1 MKNKLLKI
9 SILFVFIAF
18 SSFFLY
24 QKDSSQE
31 AGIEGQ
37 SRDNKTNSKNNKS
50 ILSVLKVGKEANV
63 SSEIKAG
70 QVFKNR
76 KKVLT
81 ISKTQDVTKESV
93 SVLSKKQLD
102 SIEKIKEKY
111 HNLVNNSPLRKRM
124 HLPKAERKAMGLP
137 PNAYNEQEYLY
148 TADPNLGRPTPEV
161 TLALQKDLNEKLE
174 TGRVPGDGVDNQWVD
189 RGANNVGGRTRV
201 LKFAPGSTTKVFAG
215 AVSGGLW
222 VNNDITATAGTWS
235 QVSGVPSNMAVT
247 CMTIDPQNTN
257 TMYIGTGEVYTS
269 GMVNGN
275 GVYKS
280 IDGGTTWRLI
290 FGGNTNTVAD
300 QITYIQDIIAW
311 VNPSTSLTEV
321 YFGADAYNYG
331 EEINAASGGAGF
343 TWLGLNT
350 IGLYKSTNGVDF
362 IRQTNAALQSTA
374 FFTPNSFDTD
384 SVGNLFMG
392 TKGNVYGVG
401 GGKLFK
407 CTNGTNWAEVR
418 DFGTIGRVQVVASKT
433 TLGRTYVLLEDNNF
447 NPSLPVIKRSTDGFA
462 TVNTN
467 VSLPVSVGNQPPAAA
482 DFCRGQA
489 FYDLMI
495 GMNPAND
502 EEVYVG
508 GIEIFRTTTAFS
520 ANAASMWTQYT
531 DWTVAPTTTG
541 STVTLRDGVHSDH
554 HCMAFAP
561 GLSSRVVF
569 GCDGGVYY
577 SNNSANS
584 IGERNNNYNVTQ
596 IYKADINTATT
607 ATTRIIAGLQDN
619 GSQYVTG
626 AGAGINSFTEIA
638 GGDGCW
644 EFIEDTDAYSITS
657 YVYNCYSRHDVTTG
671 AKNTDTAD
679 YFAYNQADG
688 DFVNQCGLD
697 SANDI
702 FYANG
707 TNGTTFRIYRYTNL
721 GVGVTRNPTT
731 GAITGGGA
739 TRASLTNA
747 LLNDIPTFFKP
758 MPITTTSL
766 LVGLANGRILKLV
779 NANGTPTWTNI
790 ASASMLGAVSDI
802 RFGAT
807 ENEIF
812 VTFHNYGVTN
822 IWYTSNGTAA
832 TPTWVSKDGDL
843 PNLPVKCILQNPNA
857 TNEVIIGTE
866 LGVWY
871 TVNFNVASPTWRR
884 ANNGMKDVKVMNF
897 EFRALD
903 NTIVAATYGRG
914 VWTGQFWQCGATTKT
929 WNGTAWSPVGT
940 PTKRDAVIFAGNY
953 TSTASLDACS
963 VTVNTGAA
971 VTFATGHTLRVGEN
985 VTVNGTGLLTI
996 NSGAALVQY
1005 TKHAVNTGNI
1015 IVKRTSTNM
1024 IHNDYTAWSSPVVN
1038 QNLLAFSPN
1047 TLVNRFYTYNT
1058 VNSGTSATAYTS
1070 VTPGSTVFALAKGY
1084 MIRVDNNFT
1093 FTPAPFNGQFT
1104 GVPINGSIT
1113 FATGLGYNLLGNP
1126 YASPI
1131 SAYRLLITNPKLDA
1145 LYYWTHTVAAV
1156 AGAFPQNNYASYTT
1170 LGGTAAAAG
1179 GAIPND
1185 KINVGQGFFVKAA
1198 TAYTISFENELRE
1211 DAVTTT
1217 QFFKSSDATVVA
1229 SEREKHRIWINLNDG
1244 TKSYNQ
1250 ILVGYTSNA
1259 TNGVDHKIDGKMLD
1273 ISKTS
1278 LYNLIENSEYV
1289 IQGKGLP
1296 FSDEDVVKLG
1306 LKVTEASNFEINI
1319 EQVDGLFENQ
1329 EVFVKDNYIGAIHNL
1344 KEGSYYFI
1352 SQAGTFNDRFELIY
1366 KKPAKEVE
1374 VVSANSVDVLVK
1386 NNELTIQTYQS
1397 AIANVEVYDVLGKVV
1412 FTKNGI
1418 HNKQFNTNQIT
1429 ATKQALLVKIQL
1441 ENGEVVVKKII
1452 M

>member
-1 MKNKLLKI
+1 MKNNLLKI
-9 SILFVFIAF
+9 SALVALLTVGCYFVYQNGFLQKPNSESHTIKTHTTTNKENLVESVVLETEKKATELVETPTKQILKKQEIA
-18 SSFFLY
+18 SS
-24 QKDSSQE
+24 
-31 AGIEGQ
+31 
-37 SRDNKTNSKNNKS
+37 
-50 ILSVLKVGKEANV
+50 
-63 SSEIKAG
+63 SSEI
-70 QVFKNR
+70 QSNEQN
-76 KKVLT
+76 
-81 ISKTQDVTKESV
+81 SS
-93 SVLSKKQLD
+93 SLSKSESD
-102 SIEKIKEKY
+102 SIEKIREKY
-111 HNLVNNSPLRKRM
+111 HNFVNHHSFRKLM
-124 HLPKAERKAMGLP
+124 KLPKKERKAMGLP
-137 PNAYNEQEYLY
+137 PNAFFEQDFLY
-148 TADPNLGRPTPEV
+148 SSDPNLGRPTPEV

-174 TGRVPGDGVDNQWVD
+174 SGRVPGDGMDNQWVE

-222 VNNDITATAGTWS
+222 VNNDITATAGSWT

-247 CMTIDPQNTN
+247 CMTIDPLNTN
-257 TMYIGTGEVYTS
+257 IMYIGTGEVYTG

-280 IDGGTTWRLI
+280 IDGGVTWRLI
-290 FGGNTNTVAD
+290 FGGTTNTIAD
-300 QITYIQDIIAW
+300 QITFIQDIIAW
-311 VNPSTSLTEV
+311 VNPTTGLTEV
-321 YFGADAYNYG
+321 YFGADAYVYG
-331 EEINAASGGAGF
+331 EEINSASGGANWS
-343 TWLGLNT
+343 WLGLNT

-362 IRQTNAALQSTA
+362 VRQTNASLQSGSYFA
-374 FFTPNSFDTD
+374 PNSFDTN
-384 SVGNLFMG
+384 SAGNLIMG
-392 TKGNVYGVG
+392 TKNNAYGAG
-401 GGKLFK
+401 GGRLFS
-407 CTNGTNWAEVR
+407 CANGTTWTQIR
-418 DFGTIGRVQVVASKT
+418 DFGTAGRVQVAASKT
-433 TLGRTYVLLEDNNF
+433 TAGRMYVLLENTANG
-447 NPSLPVIKRSTDGFA
+447 LPVIRRSTDGFV
-462 TVNTN
+462 TDNTN
-467 VSLPVSVGNQPPAAA
+467 MPLPTSSGNQPPAAD

-495 GMNPAND
+495 GMNPTND
-502 EEVYVG
+502 SEVYVG
-508 GIEIFRTTTAFS
+508 GIEIFRNTQAFTA
-520 ANAASMWTQYT
+520 APVTGDWVQYT
-531 DWTVAPTTTG
+531 DWTINPTVNGNTG
-541 STVTLRDGVHSDH
+541 TLRDGVHSDH

-561 GLSSRVVF
+561 GLTTRVVF
-569 GCDGGVYY
+569 GNDGGVYY
-577 SNNSANS
+577 SNDSANS
-584 IGERNNNYNVTQ
+584 IGVRNNNYNVTQ
-596 IYKADINTATT
+596 PYKADINTATT

-619 GSQYVTG
+619 GSQYVNG
-626 AGAGINSFTEIA
+626 AAAGINSFTRIG

-644 EFIEDTDAYSITS
+644 EFIEDTDAYAITS
-657 YVYNCYSRHDVTTG
+657 YVYNVYYRHAINGGYTYTI
-671 AKNTDTAD
+671 AN
-679 YFAYNQADG
+679 NQNEG

-697 SANDI
+697 SANDKL
-702 FYANG
+702 YANG
-707 TNGTTFRIYRYTNL
+707 SSGGNYRVYRYDI
-721 GVGVTRNPTT
+721 GP
-731 GAITGGGA
+731 ASA
-739 TRASLTNA
+739 TRTDFTNA
-747 LLNDIPTFFKP
+747 LVNDIPTFFKS
-758 MPITTTSL
+758 MPTTTTTL
-766 LVGLANGRILKLV
+766 LVGLANGRIIKMV
-779 NANGTPTWTNI
+779 DAATAANSAGVTWSNI

-807 ENEIF
+807 ENDIF

-822 IWYTSNGTAA
+822 IWYTSNGGTSW
-832 TPTWVSKDGDL
+832 TSKDGDL

-940 PTKRDAVIFAGNY
+940 PTYRDAVVFAGNY
-953 TSTASLDACS
+953 TSTATLDACS
-963 VTVNTGAA
+963 VTVNAGAA
-971 VTFATGHTLRVGEN
+971 VTFVSGHSLRVGEN
-985 VTVNGTGLLTI
+985 VTVNATGSLTI

-1005 TKHAVNTGNI
+1005 TKHAVNTGSI
-1015 IVKRTSTNM
+1015 IVRRSSTNM
-1024 IHNDYTAWSSPVVN
+1024 VHNDYTAWSSPVVG
-1038 QNLLAFSPN
+1038 QNLLNFSPN
-1047 TLVNRFYTYNT
+1047 TLTNRFYTYNT

-1070 VTPGSTVFALAKGY
+1070 VNPTTTSFALAKGY
-1084 MIRVDNNFT
+1084 MIRVNNNWT
-1093 FTPAPFNGQFT
+1093 LTPAVYNGQFT
-1104 GVPINGSIT
+1104 GVPNNGSVT
-1113 FATGLGYNLLGNP
+1113 FTTGIGYNLLGNP

-1156 AGAFPQNNYASYTT
+1156 AGVFPQNNYASYTT

-1185 KINVGQGFFVKAA
+1185 KINVGQGFFVKCA
-1198 TAYTISFENELRE
+1198 TAAYPISFENELRE
-1211 DAVTTT
+1211 DASTTT
-1217 QFFKSSDATVVA
+1217 QFFRNPNAVA
-1229 SEREKHRIWINLNDG
+1229 ENVETEKHRIWLNLNDG

-1250 ILVGYTSNA
+1250 ILLGYTPNA
-1259 TNGVDHKIDGKMLD
+1259 TGGIDHKVDGKMLD
-1273 ISKTS
+1273 TSKTS

-1329 EVFVKDNYIGAIHNL
+1329 DVFVKDNYIGAIHNL

-1352 SQAGTFNDRFELIY
+1352 SQVGTFNDRFELIY
-1366 KKPAKEVE
+1366 KKPTKEIE
-1374 VVSANSVDVLVK
+1374 VTSANSVDVLVK
-1386 NNELTIQTYQS
+1386 NNELIIQTYQS

-1418 HNKQFNTNQIT
+1418 NNKQFNTNQIT
-1429 ATKQALLVKIQL
+1429 ATKQALIVKIQL

>member
-1 MKNKLLKI
+1 MKNKLLKT
-9 SILFVFIAF
+9 SALILFLTICSYFVFHKINSKEF
-18 SSFFLY
+18 TL
-24 QKDSSQE
+24 E
-31 AGIEGQ
+31 Q
-37 SRDNKTNSKNNKS
+37 STIKTNS
-50 ILSVLKVGKEANV
+50 LSKEKQTVNT
-63 SSEIKAG
+63 IKTENSQAKF
-70 QVFKNR
+70 VEAP
-76 KKVLT
+76 
-81 ISKTQDVTKESV
+81 SKQIFSKKESLATNV
-93 SVLSKKQLD
+93 KVENNENIGAFLNKKQLD
-102 SIEKIKEKY
+102 SIEKLREKY
-111 HNLVNNSPLRKRM
+111 HNLVNYSPLRKRM

-137 PNAYNEQEYLY
+137 PNAYNEQEWLY

-161 TLALQKDLNEKLE
+161 TLTLQKDLNEKLE
-174 TGRVPGDGVDNQWVD
+174 SGRVPGDGMDNQWVE

-201 LKFAPGSTTKVFAG
+201 LRFAPGSTTKVFAG

-222 VNNDITATAGTWS
+222 VNNDITVAGGAWS

-247 CMTIDPQNTN
+247 CFTVDPQNSSI
-257 TMYIGTGEVYTS
+257 MYIGTGEVYTW
-269 GMVNGN
+269 GAVNGN

-280 IDGGTTWRLI
+280 IDGGISWRLI
-290 FGGNTNTVAD
+290 FSGSSTVVGDMIA
-300 QITYIQDIIAW
+300 YIQDIVAW
-311 VNPSTSLTEV
+311 RNPVTGLTEV
-321 YFGADAYNYG
+321 YFGADAMAYT
-331 EEINAASGGAGF
+331 EEVTSGSGGAGF
-343 TWLGLNT
+343 SFLGANT
-350 IGLYKSTNGVDF
+350 IGLWKSTDGVNF
-362 IRQTNAALQSTA
+362 VRQTNASLYSTA
-374 FFTPNSFDTD
+374 GVRFVAPNSFAIDQSGD
-384 SVGNLFMG
+384 LFMG
-392 TKGNVYGVG
+392 SKYSYATGEG
-401 GGKLFK
+401 GGRFYK
-407 CTNGTNWAEVR
+407 CTDGTDWTLVRTLASPNGN
-418 DFGTIGRVQVVASKT
+418 GRVQLVASQQRDGYMYALCEDYT
-433 TLGRTYVLLEDNNF
+433 TGLPKIRRT
-447 NPSLPVIKRSTDGFA
+447 TDGW
-462 TVNTN
+462 
-467 VSLPVSVGNQPPAAA
+467 VSAPTTIAIPISGGTQPPAAT

-495 GMNPAND
+495 GMSPTND
-502 EEVYVG
+502 NEIYVG
-508 GIEIFRTTTAFS
+508 GIEIFRTTTAFT
-520 ANAASMWTQYT
+520 ATAASMWTQLT
-531 DWTVAPTTTG
+531 DWRQDVIPGNNGAG
-541 STVTLRDGVHSDH
+541 LEGVHSDH
-554 HCMAFAP
+554 HVMAFAP
-561 GLSSRVVF
+561 GLSSRVVY

-577 SNNSANS
+577 SNDSGTN

-596 IYKADINTATT
+596 PYKADINTAST

-626 AGAGINSFTEIA
+626 AGAGINSFTEIS

-644 EFIEDTDAYSITS
+644 EFIEDTDAFVITS
-657 YVYNCYSRHDVTTG
+657 YVYNVFYRHAINGNYSYTI
-671 AKNTDTAD
+671 AN
-679 YFAYNQADG
+679 NQTDG

-697 SANDI
+697 STNDRL
-702 FYANG
+702 YANG
-707 TNGTTFRIYRYTNL
+707 TTTAPVYQIYKYDLAAGSST
-721 GVGVTRNPTT
+721 TRT
-731 GAITGGGA
+731 
-739 TRASLTNA
+739 LTNA

-758 MPITTTSL
+758 MPTTTTSV
-766 LVGLANGRILKLV
+766 LVGLANGRLLRLD
-779 NANGTPTWTNI
+779 NAALATTAPTISAIAWSNI
-790 ASASMLGAVSDI
+790 ADASWTGAISDI
-802 RFGAT
+802 RFGTT
-807 ENEIF
+807 ENDIF
-812 VTFHNYGVTN
+812 VTFHNYGVPSV
-822 IWYTSNGTAA
+822 WYSSNGGTS
-832 TPTWVSKDGDL
+832 WQNKEGNL

-871 TVNFNVASPTWRR
+871 TVDFNAASPTWRR
-884 ANNGMKDVKVMNF
+884 SNNGMKDVKVLNF
-897 EFRALD
+897 ELRALD
-903 NTIVAATYGRG
+903 NTIVAATFGRG
-914 VWTGQFWQCGATTKT
+914 VWTGQFWQCGTTTKT

-940 PTKRDAVIFAGNY
+940 PTSRDAVVFAGNY

-985 VTVNGTGLLTI
+985 VTVNGTGSLTI

-1024 IHNDYTAWSSPVVN
+1024 IHNDYTAWSSPVVG

-1070 VTPGSTVFALAKGY
+1070 VAPGSTAFALAKGY

-1093 FTPAPFNGQFT
+1093 LTPAPFNGQFT
-1104 GVPINGSIT
+1104 GVPNNGSIT

-1131 SAYRLLITNPKLDA
+1131 SAYRLLIINPKIDA

-1156 AGAFPQNNYASYTT
+1156 AGSFPQNNYASYTT

-1211 DAVTTT
+1211 DASTTT
-1217 QFFKSSDATVVA
+1217 QFFKSSDALAKNTE
-1229 SEREKHRIWINLNDG
+1229 SEKHRIWLNLNDG

-1250 ILVGYTSNA
+1250 ILVGYTANA
-1259 TNGVDHKIDGKMLD
+1259 TNGIDNKIDGKMLD
-1273 ISKTS
+1273 TSKTS

-1296 FSDEDVVKLG
+1296 FSDEDTVKLG

-1329 EVFVKDNYIGAIHNL
+1329 EVFVKDSFTGAIHNL

-1366 KKPAKEVE
+1366 KKPTKEVAI
-1374 VVSANSVDVLVK
+1374 SATNTVAVLVK
-1386 NNELTIQTYQS
+1386 NNELTIQSYQS
-1397 AIANVEVYDVLGKVV
+1397 AIASVEVYDVLGKVV

-1418 HNKQFNTNQIT
+1418 NNKQFNTNEIT
-1429 ATKQALLVKIQL
+1429 ATKQALIVKIQL
-1441 ENGEVVVKKII
+1441 ENGEVIVKKII
-1452 M
+1452 I